1 MANNETAHELILQI
15 LKTRMTFRQT
25 IQRVLRT
32 NNVDITFEMLQVMH
46 RLWKKPGVSQQYLAE
61 QTAKDKACLTNL
73 INNLEKKGWVE
84 RRGNPTDRRNK
95 QIYLTEEGERLAL
108 RVKPLLHG
116 IYGLIGNEM
125 PSRQIVSC
133 RNNLQKI
140 NSILPP
146 KHELLPYNFV
156 QKTNFKYPY
165 KKGSPAK
172 ELPIFLLLVFYSI
185 FQSTLL
191 LSILQSQD
199 L

>member
-32 NNVDITFEMLQVMH
+32 NNVDMTFEMLQVMH

-84 RRGNPTDRRNK
+84 RRGNP
-95 QIYLTEEGERLAL
+95 
-108 RVKPLLHG
+108 LHG
-116 IYGLIGNEM
+116 IYGLIGDEM

-140 NSILPP
+140 NSILD
-146 KHELLPYNFV
+146 KL
-156 QKTNFKYPY
+156 
-165 KKGSPAK
+165 
-172 ELPIFLLLVFYSI
+172 
-185 FQSTLL
+185 
-191 LSILQSQD
+191 
-199 L
+199 

>member
-32 NNVDITFEMLQVMH
+32 NNVDMTFEMLKVMH

-140 NSILPP
+140 NEGVSKFSPSFLCP
-146 KHELLPYNFV
+146 KPRLSQAGALL
-156 QKTNFKYPY
+156 
-165 KKGSPAK
+165 
-172 ELPIFLLLVFYSI
+172 
-185 FQSTLL
+185 
-191 LSILQSQD
+191 
-199 L
+199 

>member
-1 MANNETAHELILQI
+1 MFNSSLDNTFKVGKNLAFELIGSI
-15 LKTRMTFRQT
+15 QT
-25 IQRVLRT
+25 PMI
-32 NNVDITFEMLQVMH
+32 QVMH

-116 IYGLIGNEM
+116 IYGLIGDEM

-140 NSILPP
+140 NSILD
-146 KHELLPYNFV
+146 KL
-156 QKTNFKYPY
+156 
-165 KKGSPAK
+165 
-172 ELPIFLLLVFYSI
+172 
-185 FQSTLL
+185 
-191 LSILQSQD
+191 
-199 L
+199 

>member
-32 NNVDITFEMLQVMH
+32 NNVDMTFEMLQVMH

-73 INNLEKKGWVE
+73 INNLEKKGWA
-84 RRGNPTDRRNK
+84 
-95 QIYLTEEGERLAL
+95 EEGERLAL

-116 IYGLIGNEM
+116 IYGLIGDEM

-140 NSILPP
+140 NSILD
-146 KHELLPYNFV
+146 KL
-156 QKTNFKYPY
+156 
-165 KKGSPAK
+165 
-172 ELPIFLLLVFYSI
+172 
-185 FQSTLL
+185 
-191 LSILQSQD
+191 
-199 L
+199 

>member
-32 NNVDITFEMLQVMH
+32 NNVDMTFEMLQVMH

-116 IYGLIGNEM
+116 IYGLIGNEIMVLLWKKKRKKLHGIYGLIGNEM

-140 NSILPP
+140 NSILD
-146 KHELLPYNFV
+146 KL
-156 QKTNFKYPY
+156 
-165 KKGSPAK
+165 
-172 ELPIFLLLVFYSI
+172 
-185 FQSTLL
+185 
-191 LSILQSQD
+191 
-199 L
+199 

>member
-32 NNVDITFEMLQVMH
+32 NNVDMTFEMLQVMH

-95 QIYLTEEGERLAL
+95 QIYLTEEGARLAL

-116 IYGLIGNEM
+116 IYGLIGDEM

-140 NSILPP
+140 NGGVSKLAHLFLCTRPRLSQAGAL
-146 KHELLPYNFV
+146 LLPKNYV
-156 QKTNFKYPY
+156 SLGIY
-165 KKGSPAK
+165 
-172 ELPIFLLLVFYSI
+172 FYYVKDTFS
-185 FQSTLL
+185 S
-191 LSILQSQD
+191 LQSQPNSAFSSKN
-199 L
+199 

>member
-32 NNVDITFEMLQVMH
+32 NNVDMTFEMLQVMH
-46 RLWKKPGVSQQYLAE
+46 RLW
-61 QTAKDKACLTNL
+61 
-73 INNLEKKGWVE
+73 NNLEKKGWVE

-140 NSILPP
+140 NSILD
-146 KHELLPYNFV
+146 KL
-156 QKTNFKYPY
+156 
-165 KKGSPAK
+165 
-172 ELPIFLLLVFYSI
+172 
-185 FQSTLL
+185 
-191 LSILQSQD
+191 
-199 L
+199 

>member
-32 NNVDITFEMLQVMH
+32 NNVDMTFEMLQVMH
-46 RLWKKPGVSQQYLAE
+46 RSWKKPGVSQQYLAE

-140 NSILPP
+140 NSILD
-146 KHELLPYNFV
+146 KL
-156 QKTNFKYPY
+156 
-165 KKGSPAK
+165 
-172 ELPIFLLLVFYSI
+172 
-185 FQSTLL
+185 
-191 LSILQSQD
+191 
-199 L
+199 

>member
-32 NNVDITFEMLQVMH
+32 NNVDMTFEMLQVMH
-46 RLWKKPGVSQQYLAE
+46 RLWKGS
-61 QTAKDKACLTNL
+61 
-73 INNLEKKGWVE
+73 VE

-140 NSILPP
+140 NSILD
-146 KHELLPYNFV
+146 KL
-156 QKTNFKYPY
+156 
-165 KKGSPAK
+165 
-172 ELPIFLLLVFYSI
+172 
-185 FQSTLL
+185 
-191 LSILQSQD
+191 
-199 L
+199 